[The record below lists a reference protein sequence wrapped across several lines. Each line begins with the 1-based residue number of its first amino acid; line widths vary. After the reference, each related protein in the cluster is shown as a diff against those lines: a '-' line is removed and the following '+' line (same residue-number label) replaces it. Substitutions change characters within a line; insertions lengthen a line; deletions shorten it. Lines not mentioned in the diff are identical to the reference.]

1 MMVWACT
8 KKANII
14 RFQKRVVSW
23 FEIWNFGI
31 GIVVLLFVFYID
43 WKNQSK
49 YLIIDVSNNML
60 KAISDIR

>member
-49 YLIIDVSNNML
+49 YLLMNDSNNML
-60 KAISDIR
+60 EVMSDIR

>member
-1 MMVWACT
+1 MMVWVCT

-49 YLIIDVSNNML
+49 YLIIDDSNNML
-60 KAISDIR
+60 KAISDFR